1 MMQQPGQQ
9 IMVDTTCGSLL
20 RELQVFLFLLP
31 EIIVAV
37 APAVSFIAWY
47 TTMVNNAHDYSSVFF
62 SRE

>member
-31 EIIVAV
+31 EISVFV
-37 APAVSFIAWY
+37 APAVSFIQWY
-47 TTMVNNAHDYSSVFF
+47 TAMFNNAHDYSSVFF
-62 SRE
+62 SRK

>member
-31 EIIVAV
+31 EISVFVA
-37 APAVSFIAWY
+37 AAVSFIEWY
-47 TTMVNNAHDYSSVFF
+47 TSIFNNAHDYFF
-62 SRE
+62 SRK

>member
-1 MMQQPGQQ
+1 
-9 IMVDTTCGSLL
+9 
-20 RELQVFLFLLP
+20 LQVFLFLLP